1 MSHDKE
7 LIERLALEVA
17 KNISFE
23 HRAPLS
29 DTSIITFA
37 TRLLAAY
44 LAERGKEAVAW
55 HTDDHLTDK
64 SATTYDSD
72 VAERWKAKGWPVT
85 PHFLAPQPAIP
96 EGMAL
101 VPIEP
106 TEAMIEAGKWQIQV
120 LNGLESAYK
129 AVIAAAGVKPCRKPS
144 KLQEEINA
152 VAASIHAKVKP

>member
-44 LAERGKEAVAW
+44 LAERGGEAAARTIERVTNTGYSYVKALS
-55 HTDDHLTDK
+55 HDIPANTDL
-64 SATTYDSD
+64 
-72 VAERWKAKGWPVT
+72 
-85 PHFLAPQPAIP
+85 FLAPQPPIP

-106 TEAMIEAGKWQIQV
+106 TEAMLNYARDWSRKKYGQSIGNDAATGCWEAMINAV
-120 LNGLESAYK
+120 GLSPSNQATCVQNKEP
-129 AVIAAAGVKPCRKPS
+129 AAGVKP
-144 KLQEEINA
+144 
-152 VAASIHAKVKP
+152 